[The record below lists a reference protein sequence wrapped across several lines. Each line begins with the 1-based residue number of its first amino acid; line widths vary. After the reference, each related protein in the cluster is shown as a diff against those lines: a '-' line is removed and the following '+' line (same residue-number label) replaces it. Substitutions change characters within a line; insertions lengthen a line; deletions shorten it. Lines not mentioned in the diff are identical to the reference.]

1 MSKAVKHQATRY
13 YLNGKD
19 VAKAIF
25 RYINQCNFP
34 ESDISRT
41 NASNIKAETMEYNIN
56 EIIDELKQG
65 MHRCEDLT
73 MRLIKARS
81 NNDKEAEMK
90 TLLDMSSQ
98 IVSNEQTFTL
108 PIAYLKDS
116 NENAN
121 INE

>member
-19 VAKAIF
+19 VVKAIF
-25 RYINQCNFP
+25 RYINQYNFP
-34 ESDISRT
+34 KSDISRT

-90 TLLDMSSQ
+90 TLLDISSQ
-98 IVSNEQTFTL
+98 IVSNEQTFSFL
-108 PIAYLKDS
+108 IAYLKKL
-116 NENAN
+116 NENEN
-121 INE
+121 IND